1 MLGVY
6 LSGRLSGG
14 HINPA
19 VTVALA
25 ARGDFPWARVAPY
38 CLAQVA
44 GAFVAGSRA
53 LVQWLVNS
61 ARTYI
66 FTTAHPPAQAA
77 AVMASLQLM
86 RDEPW
91 RRERIQ
97 QHIVTLAAFMQ
108 DKSLHLRSS
117 RSPIQAIIIGS
128 NEAAVSYSM
137 ALREQG
143 VWIPAIR
150 PPTVPAGT
158 ARLRVSLT
166 AGHTEDDI
174 KALLAAL
181 DQAIG

>member
-1 MLGVY
+1 MVIYLVSRVSPYEWHTEESVDVGYTIANDFSVY
-6 LSGRLSGG
+6 
-14 HINPA
+14 N
-19 VTVALA
+19 
-25 ARGDFPWARVAPY
+25 
-38 CLAQVA
+38 CLW
-44 GAFVAGSRA
+44 F
-53 LVQWLVNS
+53 
-61 ARTYI
+61 
-66 FTTAHPPAQAA
+66 
-77 AVMASLQLM
+77 
-86 RDEPW
+86 
-91 RRERIQ
+91 
-97 QHIVTLAAFMQ
+97 TLAAFMQ